1 MYFRGIDEPDTE
13 PRRNRYCD
21 QKRKTT
27 FTEEVAET
35 VVDGDLYFSQRSPAH
50 ARFYVPVEAGEHG
63 LTEDGLLCV
72 THVFYQPFPDIK
84 GRWKP
89 YDGGGNLVIKI
100 NQATDAGITYEAMR
114 SIEQALYAT
123 PLGRAVGRDTLR
135 GMAESLCTTFGI
147 NLDRDEERSTFTV
160 DPDAEKLIKD
170 ALRDLLTYAP
180 EGGYDD
186 RLGKIGA
193 DADGVGFAAD
203 AGEYTQ
209 LINGHTDGFGNTD
222 AGQGNP
228 LPFLC
233 QPVFY
238 AVLGYKGNG
247 RSFQARIT
255 ALMEA
260 VGLTDE
266 EI

>member
-1 MYFRGIDEPDTE
+1 MYHKGIDEPDNE
-13 PRRNRYCD
+13 PRRNKYSE
-21 QKRKTT
+21 KKSS
-27 FTEEVAET
+27 FTEKVAKT

-50 ARFYVPVEAGEHG
+50 QRFYVPVEAGEHG
-63 LTEDGLLCV
+63 LEESGLLCV
-72 THVFYQPFPDIK
+72 THRFEKPFPDLD
-84 GRWKP
+84 GRWKR

-100 NQATDAGITYEAMR
+100 DRPINGDLGYEALH
-114 SIEQALYAT
+114 SIEQALYKT

-135 GMAESLCTTFGI
+135 GMAESLSKTFGI
-147 NLDRDEERSTFTV
+147 DVDGDAQPTWTV
-160 DPDAEKLIKD
+160 DRDAEKLAKD

-180 EGGYDD
+180 EGGYDA
-186 RLGKIGA
+186 RLGEIGA

-203 AGEYTQ
+203 AGEYAE
-209 LINGHTDGFGNTD
+209 LINGHTDGFGD
-222 AGQGNP
+222 GEAGQGNP

-247 RSFQARIT
+247 RSFQARINT
-255 ALMEA
+255 LMEA